1 MPDWI
6 AGGFPEGGLHI
17 GLLFAPLPPPFTAEK
32 TQSRPP
38 RCFIEP
44 GIEDGVR
51 AQAGG
56 FAREDDKDGLR
67 DFLGVGGNPGMAER
81 RRINQVDMPPD
92 QFGKGFL
99 RALPLV
105 IPQQVHVAHIGHLTI
120 HCRWDPKSG
129 IYFLFLAT
137 APDAERGV
145 HAASTCETKANSLF
159 TAPCRSGQ

>member
-1 MPDWI
+1 
-6 AGGFPEGGLHI
+6 
-17 GLLFAPLPPPFTAEK
+17 
-32 TQSRPP
+32 
-38 RCFIEP
+38 
-44 GIEDGVR
+44 
-51 AQAGG
+51 
-56 FAREDDKDGLR
+56 
-67 DFLGVGGNPGMAER
+67 
-81 RRINQVDMPPD
+81 
-92 QFGKGFL
+92 
-99 RALPLV
+99 LPLV